1 MNQSTVKNSS
11 LINHCLQKRLLK
23 QPSSSVNSVKSPA
36 KQLLNKMSI
45 RQKLLGFTSKRQ
57 QNELDN
63 MFMNSNVGIV
73 RSQFNKTIYMK

>member
-11 LINHCLQKRLLK
+11 FIKHCPQNRLLK

-45 RQKLLGFTSKRQ
+45 R
-57 QNELDN
+57 
-63 MFMNSNVGIV
+63 
-73 RSQFNKTIYMK
+73 